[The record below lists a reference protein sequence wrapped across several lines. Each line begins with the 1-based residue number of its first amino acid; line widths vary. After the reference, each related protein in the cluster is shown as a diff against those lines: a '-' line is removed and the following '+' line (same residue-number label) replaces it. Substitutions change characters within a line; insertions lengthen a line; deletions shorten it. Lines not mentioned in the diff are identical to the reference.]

1 MMTIDLLGN
10 KEKNQTCQD
19 WTAWLL
25 MPKFIISALHNL
37 KASVIFG
44 NTLHNAVQWQENEKK
59 KTLQTG
65 TNKE

>member
-1 MMTIDLLGN
+1 MS
-10 KEKNQTCQD
+10 
-19 WTAWLL
+19 
-25 MPKFIISALHNL
+25 KFKISALHNL

-44 NTLHNAVQWQENEKK
+44 NTLHNAVLWQENEKKK

>member
-10 KEKNQTCQD
+10 KEKNQTHQN

-25 MPKFIISALHNL
+25 MPKFKISALHNL
-37 KASVIFG
+37 KACVIFG
-44 NTLHNAVQWQENEKK
+44 NTLHSAVQWRKNEKK

>member
-1 MMTIDLLGN
+1 
-10 KEKNQTCQD
+10 
-19 WTAWLL
+19 
-25 MPKFIISALHNL
+25 MPKFKISALHNL

-44 NTLHNAVQWQENEKK
+44 NTLYNAMQWRENEKK